1 MPGTEL
7 VIPAQVAGVER
18 ICLATPPPDADRG
31 AATRHGVTDQVLAA
45 AYLLD
50 IDEVYCLGGSH
61 AVAALACQRYFNF
74 ETVLPIHYG
83 TFPIIDQT
91 PESFVTGMASGPTEV
106 LTPKPGETVE
116 L

>member
-1 MPGTEL
+1 M
-7 VIPAQVAGVER
+7 V
-18 ICLATPPPDADRG
+18 
-31 AATRHGVTDQVLAA
+31 
-45 AYLLD
+45 
-50 IDEVYCLGGSH
+50 
-61 AVAALACQRYFNF
+61 YFNF

-116 L
+116 LQAFASVEKISWA